1 MEKFNDFLVLL
12 DANLSGSWWFPAL
25 LIGTGIFFTIYLG
38 LPQFRYFKSALK
50 IVSGKT
56 KSSDS
61 EGETTGFQAL
71 TTAMSGA
78 VGTGNIGGVALAIWT
93 GGPAAIF
100 WMWIT
105 AIFGMTT
112 KFVEVTLG
120 HKYRTKLSDGSISGG
135 PMYYIEQ
142 GLNMKWVA
150 ILFAFLMMITAIGS
164 GNMPQINNIA
174 LVMNTEFSVPKLF
187 TGLFLGGL
195 LWIIIIGGIKRIA
208 SVASKII
215 PIMGLIYFGG
225 ALIILIENYQNVI
238 PSFQAIFAQVFTG
251 SAAVGGFLGAS
262 FAMSLK
268 YGVARG
274 LYSNE
279 AGQGSSPIA
288 HASSKNKSIDQG
300 VVSILEPFIDT
311 IVVCSVT
318 ALVILSSGVWTQKF
332 DTQFSK
338 TDMVV
343 LDGIY
348 SDDKN
353 DDGNYVFPE
362 DINELTNY
370 VQGIE
375 SNIRNYSG
383 TLNVK
388 EGKIVEKNITII
400 HLRSIAEDVVFH
412 TPETSDDDETKL
424 SGHLIIKNGKV
435 DKAISYTYDS
445 KNKSFRTLDPQSGV
459 KDAESGKIMYELI
472 LNNGLLLDQ
481 LIKEVESKISL
492 EENNPERDASI
503 LRMLLAEKDEL
514 LEKRETNLDKEKSFI
529 FNEIVEGR
537 SLVSSAEL
545 TAKAFSNGI
554 MGEYGGKLVA
564 IALLLFAFST
574 AITWCYYGDRST
586 AYIFGE
592 KGVVWYRNFYVLCFI
607 LAAVIDTTVVWNIAY
622 VVVALVSIPN
632 LIAMF
637 VLRKEMKLL
646 SDDFKVK

>member
-1 MEKFNDFLVLL
+1 MKNTEIKVNQFNDFLILL
-12 DANLSGSWWFPAL
+12 DSNLSGSWWFPAL
-25 LIGTGIFFTIYLG
+25 LIGTGIFFTIYLRF
-38 LPQFRYFKSALK
+38 PQFRYFKSAIK
-50 IVSGKT
+50 IVSGKNT
-56 KSSDS
+56 NTDSD
-61 EGETTGFQAL
+61 GETTGFQAL

-78 VGTGNIGGVALAIWT
+78 IGTGNIGGVALAIWT

-112 KFVEVTLG
+112 KYVEVTLG
-120 HKYRTKLSDGSISGG
+120 HKYRTKLNDGSISGG

-142 GLNMKWVA
+142 GLKMKWVA

-174 LVMNTEFSVPKLF
+174 LVMNSEFSVPKLF
-187 TGLFLGGL
+187 TGLFLGSL

-215 PIMGLIYFGG
+215 PIMGLIYLGG
-225 ALIILIENYQNVI
+225 ALIILIENYQNII
-238 PSFQAIFAQVFTG
+238 PSFNAIFAQVFTG

-332 DTQFSK
+332 ETTFSN
-338 TDMVV
+338 TDMVI
-343 LDGIY
+343 LEGIY
-348 SDDKN
+348 SDQKN
-353 DDGNYVFPE
+353 PDGSYVYP
-362 DINELTNY
+362 DHIVELTKY
-370 VQGIE
+370 VQSMNSEVSEFSGLISIVDGRLIS
-375 SNIRNYSG
+375 SNITVINARSIAESIIVTTKNNDNDK
-383 TLNVK
+383 LNNLYTGNINVID
-388 EGKIVEKNITII
+388 GKIVE
-400 HLRSIAEDVVFH
+400 
-412 TPETSDDDETKL
+412 P
-424 SGHLIIKNGKV
+424 LIFKGK
-435 DKAISYTYDS
+435 
-445 KNKSFRTLDPQSGV
+445 
-459 KDAESGKIMYELI
+459 
-472 LNNGLLLDQ
+472 
-481 LIKEVESKISL
+481 
-492 EENNPERDASI
+492 
-503 LRMLLAEKDEL
+503 
-514 LEKRETNLDKEKSFI
+514 
-529 FNEIVEGR
+529 

-545 TAKAFSNGI
+545 TAKAFSQGI
-554 MGEYGGKLVA
+554 LGQFGGKLVA

-592 KGVVWYRNFYVLCFI
+592 KGVFWYRNFYVICFV

-632 LIAMF
+632 LIALF
-637 VLRKEMKLL
+637 VLRKEMKNL
-646 SDDFKVK
+646 SDSFLK

>member
-1 MEKFNDFLVLL
+1 MNQFNEFLLFL
-12 DANLSGSWWFPAL
+12 DSNLSGSWWFPIL
-25 LIGTGIFFTIYLG
+25 LVGTGIFFTIYLG
-38 LPQFRYFKSALK
+38 FPQFRFFGKAWKL
-50 IVSGKT
+50 VSGKNT
-56 KSSDS
+56 KSDA
-61 EGETTGFQAL
+61 EGETTGFEAL

-112 KFVEVTLG
+112 KFVEVTMG
-120 HKYRTKLSDGSISGG
+120 HKYRTKLEDGSISGG
-135 PMYYIEQ
+135 PMYYIEHA
-142 GLNMKWVA
+142 LNMKWA
-150 ILFAFLMMITAIGS
+150 GILFAFLMMITAIGS

-187 TGLFLGGL
+187 TGLFLGIL

-225 ALIILIENYQNVI
+225 ALVILIENYQNII
-238 PSFQAIFAQVFTG
+238 PSFNAIFAQVFTG

-288 HASSKNKSIDQG
+288 HASSKNTSIDQG

-318 ALVILSSGVWTQKF
+318 ALVILSSGVWTEKF
-332 DTQFSK
+332 DTTFSK
-338 TDMVV
+338 TDMII
-343 LDGIY
+343 LDGTY
-348 SDDKN
+348 SDTENVDGTYLYPN
-353 DDGNYVFPE
+353 DMNQ
-362 DINELTNY
+362 LTRY
-370 VQGIE
+370 VQSIDSDVSE
-375 SNIRNYSG
+375 FSG
-383 TLNVK
+383 VLEIQ
-388 EGKIVEKNITII
+388 EGQLMSSDITVL
-400 HLRSIAEDVVFH
+400 HSRSIAENILVKDNVEKILYTGSV
-412 TPETSDDDETKL
+412 TVID
-424 SGHLIIKNGKV
+424 GKV
-435 DKAISYTYDS
+435 KEPVI
-445 KNKSFRTLDPQSGV
+445 F
-459 KDAESGKIMYELI
+459 EGK
-472 LNNGLLLDQ
+472 
-481 LIKEVESKISL
+481 
-492 EENNPERDASI
+492 
-503 LRMLLAEKDEL
+503 
-514 LEKRETNLDKEKSFI
+514 
-529 FNEIVEGR
+529 

-545 TAKAFSNGI
+545 TAKAFSQGI
-554 MGEYGGKLVA
+554 FGQYGGKLVA

-592 KGVVWYRNFYVLCFI
+592 RGVFWYRNFYVLCFI
-607 LAAVIDTTVVWNIAY
+607 LAAVIDTTIVWNIAY

-632 LIAMF
+632 LIALF
-637 VLRKEMKLL
+637 VLKNEMKDLTKEFIIK
-646 SDDFKVK
+646 S

>member
-1 MEKFNDFLVLL
+1 MEQFNNFLILL
-12 DANLSGSWWFPAL
+12 DSNLSGSWWFPAL

-38 LPQFRYFKSALK
+38 FPQFKYFTSAIK
-50 IVSGKT
+50 IVSGKN
-56 KSSDS
+56 KSET

-112 KFVEVTLG
+112 KYVEVTLG
-120 HKYRTKLSDGSISGG
+120 HKYRTKLKDGTISGG
-135 PMYYIEQ
+135 PMYYIEK
-142 GLNMKWVA
+142 GMNMKWVA
-150 ILFAFLMMITAIGS
+150 ILFAFFMMITAIGS

-174 LVMNTEFSVPKLF
+174 LVMNTEFSIPKIF
-187 TGLFLGGL
+187 TGLFLGIL

-225 ALIILIENYQNVI
+225 ALIILVENYQNII
-238 PSFQAIFAQVFTG
+238 PSFNAIFAQVFTG

-332 DTQFSK
+332 DTSFSK
-338 TDMVV
+338 TDMIV
-343 LDGIY
+343 LEGVY
-348 SDDKN
+348 SDKKN
-353 DDGNYVFPE
+353 KDGTYLYPN
-362 DINELTNY
+362 DINELTKY
-370 VQGIE
+370 VQNLNSDVKEFSG
-375 SNIRNYSG
+375 NLNVVNG
-383 TLNVK
+383 TLTD
-388 EGKIVEKNITII
+388 KNITVI
-400 HLRSIAEDVVFH
+400 HSRSIAENIVITDSNSSNLYSGTINV
-412 TPETSDDDETKL
+412 L
-424 SGHLIIKNGKV
+424 SGKMSMDDIVIHGK
-435 DKAISYTYDS
+435 
-445 KNKSFRTLDPQSGV
+445 
-459 KDAESGKIMYELI
+459 
-472 LNNGLLLDQ
+472 
-481 LIKEVESKISL
+481 
-492 EENNPERDASI
+492 
-503 LRMLLAEKDEL
+503 
-514 LEKRETNLDKEKSFI
+514 
-529 FNEIVEGR
+529 

-545 TAKAFSNGI
+545 TAKAFSQGI
-554 MGEYGGKLVA
+554 LGQYGGKLVA

-574 AITWCYYGDRST
+574 SITWCYYGDRST

-592 KGVVWYRNFYVLCFI
+592 KGVVWYRNFYVLCFV

-637 VLRKEMKLL
+637 VLRKEMKKL
-646 SDDFKVK
+646 SDDFNII

>member
-1 MEKFNDFLVLL
+1 MEQFNNFLILL
-12 DANLSGSWWFPAL
+12 DSNLSGSWWFPAL

-38 LPQFRYFKSALK
+38 FPQFKYFNSALK

-56 KSSDS
+56 KSTDQD
-61 EGETTGFQAL
+61 GETTGFQAL

-112 KFVEVTLG
+112 KYVEVTLG

-187 TGLFLGGL
+187 TGLFLGVL

-225 ALIILIENYQNVI
+225 ALIILVENYQNII
-238 PSFQAIFAQVFTG
+238 PSFNAIFAQVFTG

-332 DTQFSK
+332 DTNFSK
-338 TDMVV
+338 TDMVI
-343 LDGIY
+343 LEGTY
-348 SDDKN
+348 SDEKN
-353 DDGNYVFPE
+353 IDGDYLYPNQ
-362 DINELTNY
+362 INELNSY
-370 VQGIE
+370 VQSLDSDVRE
-375 SNIRNYSG
+375 FSG
-383 TLNVK
+383 ELTVQDGNL
-388 EGKIVEKNITII
+388 ITQNITIL
-400 HLRSIAEDVVFH
+400 HSRSIAEDV
-412 TPETSDDDETKL
+412 TISDQDDSNLFTGIL
-424 SGHLIIKNGKV
+424 NVDNGKIIESV
-435 DKAISYTYDS
+435 DIK
-445 KNKSFRTLDPQSGV
+445 
-459 KDAESGKIMYELI
+459 GK
-472 LNNGLLLDQ
+472 
-481 LIKEVESKISL
+481 
-492 EENNPERDASI
+492 
-503 LRMLLAEKDEL
+503 
-514 LEKRETNLDKEKSFI
+514 
-529 FNEIVEGR
+529 

-545 TAKAFSNGI
+545 TAKAFSQGI
-554 MGEYGGKLVA
+554 MGQYGGKLVA

-574 AITWCYYGDRST
+574 SITWCYYGDRST

-592 KGVVWYRNFYVLCFI
+592 KGVIWYRNFYVLCFV
-607 LAAVIDTTVVWNIAY
+607 LAAVIDTTIVWNIAY

-637 VLRKEMKLL
+637 VLRKEMKSL
-646 SDDFKVK
+646 SDNFEVK

>member
-1 MEKFNDFLVLL
+1 MAEFNNFLLML
-12 DANLSGSWWFPAL
+12 DSNLSGSWWFPAL

-38 LPQFRYFKSALK
+38 FPQFRFFGQALK
-50 IVSGKT
+50 IVSGK
-56 KSSDS
+56 KSKSNS

-120 HKYRTKLSDGSISGG
+120 HKYRTKLEDGSISGG
-135 PMYYIEQ
+135 PMYYIEHA
-142 GLNMKWVA
+142 LNMKWVA

-174 LVMNTEFSVPKLF
+174 LVMNTEFSVPKLI
-187 TGLFLGGL
+187 TGLVLGVL

-215 PIMGLIYFGG
+215 PIMGLVYFGG
-225 ALIILIENYQNVI
+225 ALIVLAENYQNVI
-238 PSFQAIFAQVFTG
+238 PSFNAIFAQVFTG

-300 VVSILEPFIDT
+300 IVSILEPFIDT

-332 DTQFSK
+332 DTSFSK
-338 TDMVV
+338 TDMII
-343 LDGIY
+343 LDGQY
-348 SDDKN
+348 SDEKN
-353 DDGNYVFPE
+353 ESGAYLYPDQ
-362 DINELTNY
+362 IAELTNY
-370 VQGIE
+370 VQSLE
-375 SNIRNYSG
+375 SNVNEYSG
-383 TLNVK
+383 TLDIQ
-388 EGKIVEKNITII
+388 EGKVSSEQLTIL
-400 HLRSIAEDVVFH
+400 HSRSIAEDITVRNNGSNDLFTGTLNV
-412 TPETSDDDETKL
+412 ED
-424 SGHLIIKNGKV
+424 GKV
-435 DKAISYTYDS
+435 IEPV
-445 KNKSFRTLDPQSGV
+445 SF
-459 KDAESGKIMYELI
+459 EGK
-472 LNNGLLLDQ
+472 
-481 LIKEVESKISL
+481 
-492 EENNPERDASI
+492 
-503 LRMLLAEKDEL
+503 
-514 LEKRETNLDKEKSFI
+514 
-529 FNEIVEGR
+529 

-545 TAKAFSNGI
+545 TAKAFSQGLFGNF
-554 MGEYGGKLVA
+554 GGKLVA

-592 KGVVWYRNFYVLCFI
+592 KGVFWYRNFYVLCFI
-607 LAAVIDTTVVWNIAY
+607 LAAVIDTTIVWNIAY

-632 LIAMF
+632 LIALF
-637 VLRKEMKLL
+637 VLRRDLKQEVDNYQPI
-646 SDDFKVK
+646 S

>member
-1 MEKFNDFLVLL
+1 MEQFNSFLVLL
-12 DANLSGSWWFPAL
+12 DSNLSGSWWFPAL
-25 LIGTGIFFTIYLG
+25 LIGTGVYFTIYLG
-38 LPQFRYFKSALK
+38 FPQFKYFKSAFN
-50 IVSGKT
+50 IVSGKANNT
-56 KSSDS
+56 ETD
-61 EGETTGFQAL
+61 GETTGFQAL

-120 HKYRTKLSDGSISGG
+120 HKYRTKLKDGSISGG

-174 LVMNTEFSVPKLF
+174 LVMNTEFAVPKLF
-187 TGLFLGGL
+187 TGLFLGTL

-225 ALIILIENYQNVI
+225 ALIILIENYQNII
-238 PSFQAIFAQVFTG
+238 PSFNAIFAQVFTG
-251 SAAVGGFLGAS
+251 SAAMGGFLGAS

-311 IVVCSVT
+311 LVVCTVT
-318 ALVILSSGVWTQKF
+318 ALVILSSNVWTEKF
-332 DTQFSK
+332 DTNFSK
-338 TDMVV
+338 TDMIV
-343 LDGIY
+343 LNGSY
-348 SDDKN
+348 SDKLN
-353 DDGNYVFPE
+353 E
-362 DINELTNY
+362 DNSFVYPNQINELTKY
-370 VQGIE
+370 VQNIDSSVEEFNGIL
-375 SNIRNYSG
+375 NI
-383 TLNVK
+383 
-388 EGKIVEKNITII
+388 EDGKILNNNITVI
-400 HLRSIAEDVVFH
+400 HLRSIAEDIVVRDANKNLFNG
-412 TPETSDDDETKL
+412 SINID
-424 SGHLIIKNGKV
+424 NGK
-435 DKAISYTYDS
+435 A
-445 KNKSFRTLDPQSGV
+445 
-459 KDAESGKIMYELI
+459 
-472 LNNGLLLDQ
+472 
-481 LIKEVESKISL
+481 
-492 EENNPERDASI
+492 RDAV
-503 LRMLLAEKDEL
+503 
-514 LEKRETNLDKEKSFI
+514 TF
-529 FNEIVEGR
+529 EGK

-554 MGEYGGKLVA
+554 LGDYGGKLVA

-592 KGVVWYRNFYVLCFI
+592 KGVIWYRNFYVLCFI

-646 SDDFKVK
+646 SDEFITK

>member
-1 MEKFNDFLVLL
+1 MDQFNEFLILL
-12 DANLSGSWWFPAL
+12 DSNLSGSWWFPIL
-25 LIGTGIFFTIYLG
+25 LVGTGIFFTIYLG
-38 LPQFRYFKSALK
+38 FPQFRFFGKAWHL
-50 IVSGKT
+50 VSGKNKKT
-56 KSSDS
+56 DAD
-61 EGETTGFQAL
+61 GETTAFEAL

-112 KFVEVTLG
+112 KFVEVTMG
-120 HKYRTKLSDGSISGG
+120 HKYRTKLEDGSISGG
-135 PMYYIEQ
+135 PMYYIESA
-142 GLNMKWVA
+142 LNMKWA
-150 ILFAFLMMITAIGS
+150 GILFAFLMMITAIGS

-187 TGLFLGGL
+187 TGLFLGII

-225 ALIILIENYQNVI
+225 ALIILAENYQNII
-238 PSFQAIFAQVFTG
+238 PSFNAIFSQVFTG

-332 DTQFSK
+332 DTTFAK
-338 TDMVV
+338 TDMVI

-348 SDDKN
+348 SDEKN
-353 DDGNYVFPE
+353 VDGSYVYP
-362 DINELTNY
+362 DQINELTNF
-370 VQGIE
+370 VQSLD
-375 SNIRNYSG
+375 SNVKEYSG
-383 TLNVK
+383 TIYIE
-388 EGKIVEKNITII
+388 EGSLVDSEITVL
-400 HLRSIAEDVVFH
+400 HSRSIAED
-412 TPETSDDDETKL
+412 
-424 SGHLIIKNGKV
+424 IKVINNNKNLYTGTLNIV
-435 DKAISYTYDS
+435 D
-445 KNKSFRTLDPQSGV
+445 
-459 KDAESGKIMYELI
+459 GKIS
-472 LNNGLLLDQ
+472 
-481 LIKEVESKISL
+481 ESVTL
-492 EENNPERDASI
+492 EG
-503 LRMLLAEKDEL
+503 K
-514 LEKRETNLDKEKSFI
+514 
-529 FNEIVEGR
+529 

-545 TAKAFSNGI
+545 TAKAFSQGVF
-554 MGEYGGKLVA
+554 GEYGGKLVA

-592 KGVVWYRNFYVLCFI
+592 RGVFWYRNFYVLCFI
-607 LAAVIDTTVVWNIAY
+607 LAAVIDTTIVWNIAY

-632 LIAMF
+632 LIALF
-637 VLRKEMKLL
+637 VLRGEMKELTN
-646 SDDFKVK
+646 DFVKEN

>member
-1 MEKFNDFLVLL
+1 MAEFNNFLLML
-12 DANLSGSWWFPAL
+12 DSNLSGSWWFPAL

-38 LPQFRYFKSALK
+38 FPQFRFFGQALK
-50 IVSGKT
+50 IVSGK
-56 KSSDS
+56 KSKSDS

-105 AIFGMTT
+105 AVFGMTT

-120 HKYRTKLSDGSISGG
+120 HKYRTKLEDGSISGG
-135 PMYYIEQ
+135 PMYYIEHA
-142 GLNMKWVA
+142 LNMKWVA

-174 LVMNTEFSVPKLF
+174 LVMNTEFSVPKLI
-187 TGLFLGGL
+187 TGLVLGVL

-225 ALIILIENYQNVI
+225 ALIVLAENYQNVI
-238 PSFQAIFAQVFTG
+238 PSFNAIFAQVFTG

-300 VVSILEPFIDT
+300 IVSILEPFIDT

-332 DTQFSK
+332 DTSFSK
-338 TDMVV
+338 TDMII
-343 LDGIY
+343 LDGQY
-348 SDDKN
+348 SDEKN
-353 DDGNYVFPE
+353 ESGAYLYPDQ
-362 DINELTNY
+362 IAELTNY
-370 VQGIE
+370 VQSLE
-375 SNIRNYSG
+375 SDVNEYSG
-383 TLNVK
+383 TLEIQ
-388 EGKIVEKNITII
+388 EGKVSSEQLTIL
-400 HLRSIAEDVVFH
+400 HSRSIAEDITVRNNGSNDLFTGTLNV
-412 TPETSDDDETKL
+412 ED
-424 SGHLIIKNGKV
+424 GKV
-435 DKAISYTYDS
+435 IEPV
-445 KNKSFRTLDPQSGV
+445 SF
-459 KDAESGKIMYELI
+459 EGK
-472 LNNGLLLDQ
+472 
-481 LIKEVESKISL
+481 
-492 EENNPERDASI
+492 
-503 LRMLLAEKDEL
+503 
-514 LEKRETNLDKEKSFI
+514 
-529 FNEIVEGR
+529 

-545 TAKAFSNGI
+545 TAKAFSQGLFGNF
-554 MGEYGGKLVA
+554 GGKLVA
-564 IALLLFAFST
+564 VALLLFAFST

-592 KGVVWYRNFYVLCFI
+592 KGVFWYRNFYVLCFI
-607 LAAVIDTTVVWNIAY
+607 LAAVIDTTIVWNIAY

-632 LIAMF
+632 LIALF
-637 VLRKEMKLL
+637 VLRRDLKQEVDNYQPI
-646 SDDFKVK
+646 S

>member
-1 MEKFNDFLVLL
+1 MEQFNDFLILL
-12 DANLSGSWWFPAL
+12 DANLSGSWWFPIL
-25 LIGTGIFFTIYLG
+25 LVGTGIFFTIYLG
-38 LPQFRYFKSALK
+38 FPQFRFFGKAWHL
-50 IVSGKT
+50 VSGKN
-56 KSSDS
+56 KKND
-61 EGETTGFQAL
+61 EDDGETTAFEAL

-105 AIFGMTT
+105 AVFGMTT

-120 HKYRTKLSDGSISGG
+120 HKYRTKLEDGSISGG
-135 PMYYIEQ
+135 PMYYIESA
-142 GLNMKWVA
+142 LNMKWA
-150 ILFAFLMMITAIGS
+150 GILFAFLMMITAIGS

-187 TGLFLGGL
+187 TGLFLGTL
-195 LWIIIIGGIKRIA
+195 LWVIIIGGIKRIA

-215 PIMGLIYFGG
+215 PIMGMIYLGG
-225 ALIILIENYQNVI
+225 ALIIIIENYQNII
-238 PSFQAIFAQVFTG
+238 PSFNAIFSQVFSG

-332 DTQFSK
+332 DTTFAK
-338 TDMVV
+338 TDMVIV
-343 LDGIY
+343 EGVY
-348 SDDKN
+348 SDQKN
-353 DDGNYVFPE
+353 TDGSFVYPNH
-362 DINELTNY
+362 ISELTKY
-370 VQGIE
+370 VQSIDSDVNE
-375 SNIRNYSG
+375 YSG
-383 TLNVK
+383 TIVI
-388 EGKIVEKNITII
+388 ESGKLVDSDITVL
-400 HLRSIAEDVVFH
+400 HSRSIAEDIKFVTNEKSLFTGTLNVV
-412 TPETSDDDETKL
+412 D
-424 SGHLIIKNGKV
+424 
-435 DKAISYTYDS
+435 
-445 KNKSFRTLDPQSGV
+445 
-459 KDAESGKIMYELI
+459 GKIS
-472 LNNGLLLDQ
+472 
-481 LIKEVESKISL
+481 ESIVL
-492 EENNPERDASI
+492 EG
-503 LRMLLAEKDEL
+503 K
-514 LEKRETNLDKEKSFI
+514 
-529 FNEIVEGR
+529 

-545 TAKAFSNGI
+545 TAKAFSQGI

-592 KGVVWYRNFYVLCFI
+592 KGVFWYRNFYVLCFI
-607 LAAVIDTTVVWNIAY
+607 LAAVIDTTIVWNIAY

-632 LIAMF
+632 LIALF
-637 VLRKEMKLL
+637 VLRKEMRQLTNEFVE
-646 SDDFKVK
+646 DN

>member
-1 MEKFNDFLVLL
+1 MDQFNEFLILL
-12 DANLSGSWWFPAL
+12 DSNLSGSWWFPIL
-25 LIGTGIFFTIYLG
+25 LVGTGIFFTIYLG
-38 LPQFRYFKSALK
+38 FPQFRFFGKAWHL
-50 IVSGKT
+50 VSGKNKKT
-56 KSSDS
+56 DAD
-61 EGETTGFQAL
+61 GETTAFEAL

-112 KFVEVTLG
+112 KFVEVTMG
-120 HKYRTKLSDGSISGG
+120 HKYRTKLADGSISGG
-135 PMYYIEQ
+135 PMYYIESA
-142 GLNMKWVA
+142 LNMKWA
-150 ILFAFLMMITAIGS
+150 GILFAFLMMITAIGS

-187 TGLFLGGL
+187 TGLFLGIL

-225 ALIILIENYQNVI
+225 ALIILTENYQNII
-238 PSFQAIFAQVFTG
+238 PSFNAIFSQVFTG

-332 DTQFSK
+332 DTTFAK
-338 TDMVV
+338 TDMVI

-348 SDDKN
+348 SDKKN
-353 DDGNYVFPE
+353 DDGSYVYP
-362 DINELTNY
+362 DQINELTNF
-370 VQGIE
+370 VQ
-375 SNIRNYSG
+375 SLDSDVKKYSG
-383 TLNVK
+383 TIYIE
-388 EGKIVEKNITII
+388 EGSLIDSDITVL
-400 HLRSIAEDVVFH
+400 HSRSIAED
-412 TPETSDDDETKL
+412 
-424 SGHLIIKNGKV
+424 IKVINNNKNLYTGTLNIV
-435 DKAISYTYDS
+435 D
-445 KNKSFRTLDPQSGV
+445 
-459 KDAESGKIMYELI
+459 GKISESVI
-472 LNNGLLLDQ
+472 L
-481 LIKEVESKISL
+481 
-492 EENNPERDASI
+492 
-503 LRMLLAEKDEL
+503 
-514 LEKRETNLDKEKSFI
+514 
-529 FNEIVEGR
+529 EGK

-545 TAKAFSNGI
+545 TAKAFSQGVF
-554 MGEYGGKLVA
+554 GEYGGKLVA

-592 KGVVWYRNFYVLCFI
+592 RGVFWYRNFYVLCFI
-607 LAAVIDTTVVWNIAY
+607 LAAVIDTTIVWNIAY

-632 LIAMF
+632 LIALF
-637 VLRKEMKLL
+637 VLRGEMKELTN
-646 SDDFKVK
+646 DFVKEN

>member
-1 MEKFNDFLVLL
+1 MDQFNEFLILL
-12 DANLSGSWWFPAL
+12 DGNLSGSWWFPIL
-25 LIGTGIFFTIYLG
+25 LVGTGIFFTIYLG
-38 LPQFRYFKSALK
+38 FPQFRFFGKAWHL
-50 IVSGKT
+50 VSGKN
-56 KSSDS
+56 KKIDG
-61 EGETTGFQAL
+61 EGETTAFEAL

-112 KFVEVTLG
+112 KFVEVTMG
-120 HKYRTKLSDGSISGG
+120 HKYRTKLADGSISGG
-135 PMYYIEQ
+135 PMYYIEHA
-142 GLNMKWVA
+142 LNMKWA
-150 ILFAFLMMITAIGS
+150 GILFAFLMMITAIGS

-187 TGLFLGGL
+187 TGLFLGIL
-195 LWIIIIGGIKRIA
+195 LWIIIIGGIRRIA

-225 ALIILIENYQNVI
+225 ALVILTENYQNII
-238 PSFQAIFAQVFTG
+238 PSFNAIFSQVFTG

-332 DTQFSK
+332 DTTFAK
-338 TDMVV
+338 TDMVI
-343 LDGIY
+343 LEGIY
-348 SDDKN
+348 SDEKN
-353 DDGNYVFPE
+353 TDGSYVFP
-362 DINELTNY
+362 DHINELTNY
-370 VQGIE
+370 VQSIKSNVSEYSGELTIE
-375 SNIRNYSG
+375 NGKLINSDITILHSRSIAENVLVKNNSSKNLYSG
-383 TLNVK
+383 TLNVVDGK
-388 EGKIVEKNITII
+388 IIDPVILEGK
-400 HLRSIAEDVVFH
+400 
-412 TPETSDDDETKL
+412 
-424 SGHLIIKNGKV
+424 
-435 DKAISYTYDS
+435 
-445 KNKSFRTLDPQSGV
+445 
-459 KDAESGKIMYELI
+459 
-472 LNNGLLLDQ
+472 
-481 LIKEVESKISL
+481 
-492 EENNPERDASI
+492 
-503 LRMLLAEKDEL
+503 
-514 LEKRETNLDKEKSFI
+514 
-529 FNEIVEGR
+529 

-545 TAKAFSNGI
+545 TAKAFSQGTF
-554 MGEYGGKLVA
+554 GDYGGKLVA

-592 KGVVWYRNFYVLCFI
+592 RGVFWYRNFYVLCFI
-607 LAAVIDTTVVWNIAY
+607 LAAVIDTTIVWNIAY

-632 LIAMF
+632 LIALF
-637 VLRKEMKLL
+637 VLRGEMKQLTN
-646 SDDFKVK
+646 DFTSKS

>member
-1 MEKFNDFLVLL
+1 MDQFNEFLILL
-12 DANLSGSWWFPAL
+12 DSNLSGSWWFPIL
-25 LIGTGIFFTIYLG
+25 LVGTGIFFTIYLG
-38 LPQFRYFKSALK
+38 FPQFRFFGKAWHL
-50 IVSGKT
+50 VSGKNKKT
-56 KSSDS
+56 DSD
-61 EGETTGFQAL
+61 GETTAFEAL

-112 KFVEVTLG
+112 KFVEVTMG
-120 HKYRTKLSDGSISGG
+120 HKYRTKLADGSISGG
-135 PMYYIEQ
+135 PMYYIESA
-142 GLNMKWVA
+142 LNMKWA
-150 ILFAFLMMITAIGS
+150 GILFAFLMMITAIGS

-187 TGLFLGGL
+187 TGLFLGIL

-225 ALIILIENYQNVI
+225 ALVILTENYQNII
-238 PSFQAIFAQVFTG
+238 PSFNAIFSQVFTG

-332 DTQFSK
+332 DTTFAK
-338 TDMVV
+338 TDMVI

-348 SDDKN
+348 SDEKN
-353 DDGNYVFPE
+353 TDGSYIHP
-362 DINELTNY
+362 DQINELTNY
-370 VQGIE
+370 VQ
-375 SNIRNYSG
+375 SLDS
-383 TLNVK
+383 NVK
-388 EGKIVEKNITII
+388 EYSGSIYIEEGMIIDSEITVL
-400 HLRSIAEDVVFH
+400 HSRSIAED
-412 TPETSDDDETKL
+412 
-424 SGHLIIKNGKV
+424 IKVINNDKKV
-435 DKAISYTYDS
+435 YTG
-445 KNKSFRTLDPQSGV
+445 TL
-459 KDAESGKIMYELI
+459 
-472 LNNGLLLDQ
+472 N
-481 LIKEVESKISL
+481 
-492 EENNPERDASI
+492 
-503 LRMLLAEKDEL
+503 
-514 LEKRETNLDKEKSFI
+514 
-529 FNEIVEGR
+529 IVEGKISEPVILEGK

-545 TAKAFSNGI
+545 TAKAFSQGVL
-554 MGEYGGKLVA
+554 GEYGGKLVA

-592 KGVVWYRNFYVLCFI
+592 RGVFWYRNFYVLCFI
-607 LAAVIDTTVVWNIAY
+607 LAAVIDTTIVWNIAY

-632 LIAMF
+632 LIALF
-637 VLRKEMKLL
+637 VLRNEMKELTN
-646 SDDFKVK
+646 DFVSKN

>member
-1 MEKFNDFLVLL
+1 MEQFNAFLVLL
-12 DANLSGSWWFPAL
+12 DSNLSGSWWFPAL

-38 LPQFRYFKSALK
+38 FPQFKYFNSALK

-56 KSSDS
+56 NNAESD
-61 EGETTGFQAL
+61 GETTGFQAL

-112 KFVEVTLG
+112 KYVEVTLG

-174 LVMNTEFSVPKLF
+174 LVMNTEFAVPKLF
-187 TGLFLGGL
+187 TGLFLGAL

-225 ALIILIENYQNVI
+225 ALIILVENYQNVI
-238 PSFQAIFAQVFTG
+238 PSFNAIFAQVFTG
-251 SAAVGGFLGAS
+251 SAAMGGFLGAS

-332 DTQFSK
+332 DTNFSK

-343 LDGIY
+343 LEGIY
-348 SDDKN
+348 SDEKTVDGSYLYPDHIN
-353 DDGNYVFPE
+353 D
-362 DINELTNY
+362 LTNY
-370 VQGIE
+370 VQ
-375 SNIRNYSG
+375 SVDS
-383 TLNVK
+383 NVK
-388 EGKIVEKNITII
+388 EFSGLLEIEDGKLISNNVTVI
-400 HLRSIAEDVVFH
+400 HSRSIAENITISNTNNINDGLF
-412 TPETSDDDETKL
+412 
-424 SGHLIIKNGKV
+424 SGKVNVLNGKV
-435 DKAISYTYDS
+435 TDQVSI
-445 KNKSFRTLDPQSGV
+445 
-459 KDAESGKIMYELI
+459 SGK
-472 LNNGLLLDQ
+472 
-481 LIKEVESKISL
+481 
-492 EENNPERDASI
+492 
-503 LRMLLAEKDEL
+503 
-514 LEKRETNLDKEKSFI
+514 
-529 FNEIVEGR
+529 

-545 TAKAFSNGI
+545 TAKAFSQGI
-554 MGEYGGKLVA
+554 LGQYGGKLVA

-574 AITWCYYGDRST
+574 SITWCYYGDRST

-592 KGVVWYRNFYVLCFI
+592 KGVVWYRNFYVLCFV

-637 VLRKEMKLL
+637 VLRKEMKSL
-646 SDDFKVK
+646 SDNFQIK

>member
-1 MEKFNDFLVLL
+1 MEQFNAFLVLL
-12 DANLSGSWWFPAL
+12 DSNLSGSWWFPAL

-38 LPQFRYFKSALK
+38 FPQFKYFNSALK

-56 KSSDS
+56 NNAESD
-61 EGETTGFQAL
+61 GETTGFQAL

-112 KFVEVTLG
+112 KYVEVTLG
-120 HKYRTKLSDGSISGG
+120 HKYRTKLNDGSISGG

-174 LVMNTEFSVPKLF
+174 LVMNTEFAVPKLF
-187 TGLFLGGL
+187 TGLFLGAL

-225 ALIILIENYQNVI
+225 ALIILVENYQNVI
-238 PSFQAIFAQVFTG
+238 PSFNAIFAQVFTG
-251 SAAVGGFLGAS
+251 SAAMGGFLGAS

-332 DTQFSK
+332 DTNFSK

-343 LDGIY
+343 LEGIY
-348 SDDKN
+348 SDEKTV
-353 DDGNYVFPE
+353 DGSYLYP
-362 DINELTNY
+362 DHINELTNY
-370 VQGIE
+370 VQ
-375 SNIRNYSG
+375 SVDS
-383 TLNVK
+383 NVK
-388 EGKIVEKNITII
+388 EFSGLLEIEDGKLISNNVTVI
-400 HLRSIAEDVVFH
+400 HSRSIAEDITISNTNNINDGLF
-412 TPETSDDDETKL
+412 
-424 SGHLIIKNGKV
+424 SGNVNVLNGKV
-435 DKAISYTYDS
+435 TDQVSI
-445 KNKSFRTLDPQSGV
+445 
-459 KDAESGKIMYELI
+459 SGK
-472 LNNGLLLDQ
+472 
-481 LIKEVESKISL
+481 
-492 EENNPERDASI
+492 
-503 LRMLLAEKDEL
+503 
-514 LEKRETNLDKEKSFI
+514 
-529 FNEIVEGR
+529 

-545 TAKAFSNGI
+545 TAKAFSQGI
-554 MGEYGGKLVA
+554 LGQYGGKLVA

-574 AITWCYYGDRST
+574 SITWCYYGDRST

-592 KGVVWYRNFYVLCFI
+592 KGVVWYRNFYVLCFV

-637 VLRKEMKLL
+637 VLRKEMKSL
-646 SDDFKVK
+646 SDNFQIK

>member
-1 MEKFNDFLVLL
+1 MEQFNNFLILL
-12 DANLSGSWWFPAL
+12 DSNLSGSWWFPAL

-38 LPQFRYFKSALK
+38 FPQFKYFKSAFK
-50 IVSGKT
+50 IVSGKN
-56 KSSDS
+56 KSDS

-120 HKYRTKLSDGSISGG
+120 HKYRTKLKDGSISGG

-187 TGLFLGGL
+187 TGLFLGVL

-215 PIMGLIYFGG
+215 PIMGIIYFGG
-225 ALIILIENYQNVI
+225 ALIILAENYQNII
-238 PSFQAIFAQVFTG
+238 PSFNAIFSQVFTG

-332 DTQFSK
+332 DTTFSK
-338 TDMVV
+338 TDMVI
-343 LDGIY
+343 LEGIY
-348 SDDKN
+348 SDEKN
-353 DDGNYVFPE
+353 DDGNYIHP
-362 DINELTNY
+362 DHISELTKY
-370 VQGIE
+370 VQSID
-375 SNIRNYSG
+375 S
-383 TLNVK
+383 NVK
-388 EGKIVEKNITII
+388 EYSGSLDVVEGKLIADNITVI
-400 HLRSIAEDVVFH
+400 HSRSIAEDISVRNLN
-412 TPETSDDDETKL
+412 SNLYSGKL
-424 SGHLIIKNGKV
+424 NIIGGKV
-435 DKAISYTYDS
+435 NEQVII
-445 KNKSFRTLDPQSGV
+445 
-459 KDAESGKIMYELI
+459 EGK
-472 LNNGLLLDQ
+472 
-481 LIKEVESKISL
+481 
-492 EENNPERDASI
+492 
-503 LRMLLAEKDEL
+503 
-514 LEKRETNLDKEKSFI
+514 
-529 FNEIVEGR
+529 

-545 TAKAFSNGI
+545 TAKAFSQGI
-554 MGEYGGKLVA
+554 LGQYGGKLVA

-574 AITWCYYGDRST
+574 SITWCYYGDRST

-637 VLRKEMKLL
+637 VLRKEMKKL
-646 SDDFKVK
+646 SDEFNII

>member
-1 MEKFNDFLVLL
+1 MDQFNEFLILL
-12 DANLSGSWWFPAL
+12 DSNLSGSWWFPIL
-25 LIGTGIFFTIYLG
+25 LVGTGIFFTIYLG
-38 LPQFRYFKSALK
+38 FPQFRFFGKAWHL
-50 IVSGKT
+50 VSGKNKKT
-56 KSSDS
+56 DSD
-61 EGETTGFQAL
+61 GETTAFEAL

-112 KFVEVTLG
+112 KFVEVTMG
-120 HKYRTKLSDGSISGG
+120 HKYRTKLADGSISGG
-135 PMYYIEQ
+135 PMYYIESA
-142 GLNMKWVA
+142 LNMKWA
-150 ILFAFLMMITAIGS
+150 GILFAFLMMITAIGS

-225 ALIILIENYQNVI
+225 ALIILAENYQNII
-238 PSFQAIFAQVFTG
+238 PSFNAIFSQVFTG

-332 DTQFSK
+332 DTTFAK
-338 TDMVV
+338 TDMVI

-348 SDDKN
+348 SDKKN
-353 DDGNYVFPE
+353 SDGSYVYPNH
-362 DINELTNY
+362 ISELTNY
-370 VQGIE
+370 VQSLE
-375 SNIRNYSG
+375 SD
-383 TLNVK
+383 VK
-388 EGKIVEKNITII
+388 EYNGTISIEDGRIDNSNITIL
-400 HLRSIAEDVVFH
+400 HSRSIAEDVEV
-412 TPETSDDDETKL
+412 L
-424 SGHLIIKNGKV
+424 STNK
-435 DKAISYTYDS
+435 DTYS
-445 KNKSFRTLDPQSGV
+445 GSLNILD
-459 KDAESGKIMYELI
+459 GKI
-472 LNNGLLLDQ
+472 
-481 LIKEVESKISL
+481 L
-492 EENNPERDASI
+492 EPVT
-503 LRMLLAEKDEL
+503 LKG
-514 LEKRETNLDKEKSFI
+514 K
-529 FNEIVEGR
+529 

-545 TAKAFSNGI
+545 TAKAFSQGI
-554 MGEYGGKLVA
+554 FGEYGGKLVA
-564 IALLLFAFST
+564 VALLLFAFST

-592 KGVVWYRNFYVLCFI
+592 RGVFWYRNFYVLCFI
-607 LAAVIDTTVVWNIAY
+607 LAAVIDTTIVWNIAY

-632 LIAMF
+632 LIALF
-637 VLRKEMKLL
+637 VLRNEMKDLTNE
-646 SDDFKVK
+646 FIKEN

>member
-1 MEKFNDFLVLL
+1 MEQFNNFLILL
-12 DANLSGSWWFPAL
+12 DSNLSGSWWFPAL

-38 LPQFRYFKSALK
+38 FPQFKYFNSALK

-56 KSSDS
+56 KSTDQD
-61 EGETTGFQAL
+61 GETTGFQAL

-112 KFVEVTLG
+112 KYVEVTLG

-187 TGLFLGGL
+187 TGLFLGAL
-195 LWIIIIGGIKRIA
+195 LWVIIIGGIKRIA

-225 ALIILIENYQNVI
+225 ALVILAENYQNII
-238 PSFQAIFAQVFTG
+238 PSFNAIFAQVFTG

-332 DTQFSK
+332 DTNFSK
-338 TDMVV
+338 TDMVI
-343 LDGIY
+343 LEGTY
-348 SDDKN
+348 SDEKN
-353 DDGNYVFPE
+353 IDGDYLYPKQ
-362 DINELTNY
+362 INELNSY
-370 VQGIE
+370 VQ
-375 SNIRNYSG
+375 SLDSD
-383 TLNVK
+383 VK
-388 EGKIVEKNITII
+388 EFSGELTVQDGNLITQNITIL
-400 HLRSIAEDVVFH
+400 HSRSIAEDV
-412 TPETSDDDETKL
+412 TISDQDNSNLFTGILNVD
-424 SGHLIIKNGKV
+424 NGKIIESV
-435 DKAISYTYDS
+435 DI
-445 KNKSFRTLDPQSGV
+445 Q
-459 KDAESGKIMYELI
+459 GK
-472 LNNGLLLDQ
+472 
-481 LIKEVESKISL
+481 
-492 EENNPERDASI
+492 
-503 LRMLLAEKDEL
+503 
-514 LEKRETNLDKEKSFI
+514 
-529 FNEIVEGR
+529 

-545 TAKAFSNGI
+545 TAKAFSQGI
-554 MGEYGGKLVA
+554 MGQYGGKLVA

-574 AITWCYYGDRST
+574 SITWCYYGDRST

-592 KGVVWYRNFYVLCFI
+592 KGVIWYRNFYVLCFV
-607 LAAVIDTTVVWNIAY
+607 LAAVIDTTIVWNIAY

-637 VLRKEMKLL
+637 VLRKEMKSL
-646 SDDFKVK
+646 SDNFELK

>member
-1 MEKFNDFLVLL
+1 MDQFNEFLILL
-12 DANLSGSWWFPAL
+12 DSNLSGSWWFPIL
-25 LIGTGIFFTIYLG
+25 LVGTGIFFTIYLG
-38 LPQFRYFKSALK
+38 FPQFRFFGKAWHL
-50 IVSGKT
+50 VSGKNKKT
-56 KSSDS
+56 DS
-61 EGETTGFQAL
+61 EGETTAFEAL

-112 KFVEVTLG
+112 KFVEVTMG
-120 HKYRTKLSDGSISGG
+120 HKYRTKLADGSISGG
-135 PMYYIEQ
+135 PMYYIESA
-142 GLNMKWVA
+142 LNMKWA
-150 ILFAFLMMITAIGS
+150 GILFAFLMMITAIGS

-187 TGLFLGGL
+187 TGLFLGTL

-225 ALIILIENYQNVI
+225 ALIILTENYQNII
-238 PSFQAIFAQVFTG
+238 PSFNAIFSQVFTG

-332 DTQFSK
+332 DTTFAK
-338 TDMVV
+338 TDMVI
-343 LDGIY
+343 LDGVY
-348 SDDKN
+348 SDEKN
-353 DDGNYVFPE
+353 SDGSYVYP
-362 DINELTNY
+362 DHISKLTNY
-370 VQGIE
+370 VQSIE
-375 SNIRNYSG
+375 SN
-383 TLNVK
+383 VK
-388 EGKIVEKNITII
+388 EYNGTIFIEDGRIYDSNITIL
-400 HLRSIAEDVVFH
+400 HSRSIAEDIEVLNA
-412 TPETSDDDETKL
+412 DKNIY
-424 SGHLIIKNGKV
+424 SGSLNIV
-435 DKAISYTYDS
+435 D
-445 KNKSFRTLDPQSGV
+445 
-459 KDAESGKIMYELI
+459 GKI
-472 LNNGLLLDQ
+472 
-481 LIKEVESKISL
+481 L
-492 EENNPERDASI
+492 EPVT
-503 LRMLLAEKDEL
+503 LRGK
-514 LEKRETNLDKEKSFI
+514 
-529 FNEIVEGR
+529 

-545 TAKAFSNGI
+545 TAKAFSQGI
-554 MGEYGGKLVA
+554 FGEYGGKLVA

-592 KGVVWYRNFYVLCFI
+592 RGVFWYRNFYVLCFI
-607 LAAVIDTTVVWNIAY
+607 LAAVIDTTIVWNIAY

-632 LIAMF
+632 LIALF
-637 VLRKEMKLL
+637 VLRNEMKDLTNE
-646 SDDFKVK
+646 FIKEN